1 MKNLSTFIPDF
12 LARAIMIISTILFCV
27 LPIFTANAAKVK
39 IGILLPYTG
48 TYAKLGTHIRD
59 ALMLRIE
66 QNGNTL
72 GGREVEYISVD
83 SEMNVSKSTN
93 RINKLIK
100 KDKVDFLVGP
110 VHSGIGINM
119 TRIVTKS
126 GTITIVPNAGAN
138 QITGKYCAP
147 NIFRTSFTSWQLAY
161 PMGDV
166 MRKAGHKKVV
176 MMYWNYT
183 FGKQTKEAF
192 VESFA
197 ESGEEVIDMPTPFPQ
212 AEFQSYFTKIASIQ
226 PDAVFAF
233 YSGGGAVQFVKDYAA
248 AGLKD
253 SIPLYSSFLTEG
265 TTKAQGASAEG
276 VISILHYSRDLDN
289 EANRRLKKTFKAK
302 TGEEADIFAV
312 QGYDTG
318 SLLVQ
323 AMDAVNGDTRNKK
336 ALIQAMES
344 SVIDSPRGPFTF
356 SKAHNP
362 IQTIYLRKVTNGEN
376 KIIGVAAK
384 NVEDAAVGCHM

>member
-1 MKNLSTFIPDF
+1 MSIQPHKSRT
-12 LARAIMIISTILFCV
+12 IISIV
-27 LPIFTANAAKVK
+27 LLCLIPFFTANAAKVK

-66 QNGNTL
+66 QNKNTL

-83 SEMNVSKSTN
+83 SEMNVPKSTS
-93 RINKLIK
+93 RINKLVK

-119 TRIVTKS
+119 ARLVKKS

-138 QITGKYCAP
+138 QITGTHCAP

-161 PMGDV
+161 PMGGV
-166 MRKAGHKKVV
+166 MRKAGHKRVV

-183 FGKQTKEAF
+183 FGRQTKAA
-192 VESFA
+192 FA
-197 ESGEEVIDMPTPFPQ
+197 ESFSASNEEVIDIPTPFPK
-212 AEFQSYFTKIASIQ
+212 AEFQSYFTKIATLH

-248 AGLKD
+248 SGLKD
-253 SIPLYSSFLTEG
+253 AIPLYSTFLTEG
-265 TTKAQGASAEG
+265 TAKAQGSAADG
-276 VISILHYSRDLDN
+276 IVSILHYSRDLDN
-289 EANRRLKKTFKAK
+289 EANQRLKRTFKAK
-302 TGEEADIFAV
+302 TGEDVDIFAV

-323 AMDAVNGDTRNKK
+323 AMDAVAGDTFHKK

-344 SVIDSPRGPFTF
+344 VVIDSPRGPFTF

-362 IQTIYLRKVTNGEN
+362 IQTIYLRQTTKGEN

-384 NVEDAAVGCHM
+384 NVEDPATGCQM